1 MSEAGHAGDDG
12 GRPVLLRRLF
22 SPGVN
27 PGELVVEVEDVVSQ
41 ARDHAGRN
49 LLSDDDGVLCTGG
62 LHGVGAE
69 VTGVVSVAISSQFL
83 KARYPYE
90 ISAATMDA
98 AALRAAA
105 PTTPIGSPS
114 AELGS
119 HCTSSGRSV
128 PSGSLM
134 GTTMAIAS
142 SGIRPGMNGQVMTRP
157 VLAARW
163 IELESTAT

>member
-12 GRPVLLRRLF
+12 GQPVLLKRLF

-27 PGELVVEVEDVVSQ
+27 LGEFVVEVEDVVSQ
-41 ARDHAGRN
+41 AGDHAGRN
-49 LLSDDDGVLCTGG
+49 LLSDDDGVEFGG
-62 LHGVGAE
+62 LDGAGGE
-69 VTGVVSVAISSQFL
+69 VTDVVGVALSSPFL
-83 KARYPYE
+83 KVCYAYE

-98 AALRAAA
+98 ASLRAAP
-105 PTTPIGSPS
+105 PTAPIGSPS
-114 AELGS
+114 AELGN

-134 GTTMAIAS
+134 DTTMAIAS

>member
-62 LHGVGAE
+62 LRGVGAE

-98 AALRAAA
+98 A
-105 PTTPIGSPS
+105 
-114 AELGS
+114 
-119 HCTSSGRSV
+119 
-128 PSGSLM
+128 
-134 GTTMAIAS
+134 
-142 SGIRPGMNGQVMTRP
+142 
-157 VLAARW
+157 
-163 IELESTAT
+163 